1 MHKQSFSVVR
11 VLPGSVGEENS
22 VMDRIPGSVGRGG
35 RNRREDVITVQRLIN
50 ANLPTPHYSRG

>member
-1 MHKQSFSVVR
+1 
-11 VLPGSVGEENS
+11 
-22 VMDRIPGSVGRGG
+22 MDRIPGSVGRGG